1 MAKQFLDKDGLD
13 IVAEQINLKP
23 STFTGTTQ
31 EWEDVTDKS
40 KYEIVNLTDDI
51 SDASEVVRNPD
62 WSRVVDLTNHAFSI
76 TPYIVPEDG
85 LFIVCRIRPVDANT
99 ISTMSVNNV
108 PFISVKSPL
117 EGSDNTNSNT
127 CINVSKGD
135 SISIDNPRITDPI
148 YFVPYKTSIID
159 NRILLNYSTSEQFTG
174 KYWIDGKKIYQKV
187 LTGTT
192 SSQGNTFPSNTN
204 SVNIPIGA
212 LTETIIDYKVKVN
225 KTDTG
230 ISLKDGEILTNL
242 EFVAAW
248 SRNNS
253 HTVNPNT
260 IAVSVGTGLTSLPIV
275 CVVEYTKTTD

>member
-1 MAKQFLDKDGLD
+1 MSKQFLDKDGLD

-23 STFTGTTQ
+23 STFTGTTS
-31 EWEDVTDKS
+31 EWEAVSDKS
-40 KYEIVNLTDDI
+40 KYEIVNLTDDVT
-51 SDASEVVRNPD
+51 DTTEVVRNPD
-62 WSRVVDLTNHAFSI
+62 WTRAIVISTSDILSGYTFLNDGIVIMPYVIPSSTATVQATITINNIPICKPYYNSTNQRPLS
-76 TPYIVPEDG
+76 
-85 LFIVCRIRPVDANT
+85 IVCPVA
-99 ISTMSVNNV
+99 
-108 PFISVKSPL
+108 
-117 EGSDNTNSNT
+117 
-127 CINVSKGD
+127 KGD
-135 SISIDNPRITDPI
+135 IIKSDIAIVANDAV

-159 NRILLNYSTSEQFTG
+159 NRIPLNYSTTEQFTG
-174 KYWIDGKKIYQKV
+174 KYWIDGKKIYRKV

-212 LTETIIDYKVKVN
+212 LTETIIDYKVNVN

-230 ISLKDGEILTNL
+230 ISLKDGEVLTNV

-253 HTVNPNT
+253 HPTSPNT
-260 IAVSVGTGLTSLPIV
+260 IAVSVGTGLTSSPIV